1 MVAYEDIKGGLGE
14 EEDIATGGDDNAA
27 AAAADDDDEEDTY
40 EELVEEDEGTRRSIS
55 IPINSRQ
62 VKENVKRDKSR
73 RGETVH
79 ANKKY

>member
-1 MVAYEDIKGGLGE
+1 MVAYEHIKGGLGE

-27 AAAADDDDEEDTY
+27 AADDDDDEDTY